1 LDYPQYSQPL
11 CTILQIA
18 LVQLLRDWGISPNS
32 VVGHSSGEI
41 AAAYAIG
48 SISMHS
54 ALKIAYY
61 RGVVSQKLRQ
71 TRRRKEAM
79 MSVGLS
85 QHDVQKF
92 IREALQDENDYL
104 TIGCVNSPS
113 NVTLSGYRDTI
124 KALHGTMQQ
133 AGIFARIL
141 NVDTAY
147 HSRFMQTAASEYLE
161 LLGEIEP
168 GNEPCERLAIFSSV
182 TGTEVSKKLVAK
194 AEYWVKN
201 MTHQVKFSDAITS
214 MVESQVFRQGKKGR
228 SSVGIVLE
236 IGPHSAL
243 RIPIKHTIEAVSG
256 RPQIEYNSMLIKGTS
271 ALTTSLNVAGSLFC
285 SGHPVKLAKINE
297 PEESSSARLLTD
309 APEYQFNH
317 SQTYW
322 RESRLSRNFR
332 FRSLPEHELL
342 GVPIPDWNPLDARW
356 RKVFRL
362 GESNWLLD
370 HKVNGSVL
378 FPAAGMMT
386 MAMEGSRILANSQR
400 TVSAHRISDMHFLKG
415 IILSTD
421 SSGTEVQ
428 ASFRPIS
435 DKTTKESDRWD
446 FQLYVLEAEQWSL
459 CCQGLT
465 GVTYGDAQNDGTEN
479 IDLDRTW
486 DRSMKFT
493 ATYQASV
500 LYKELSGI
508 GYDYGPT
515 FQVLG
520 DMSLNFE
527 DHEAIAKLLPECST
541 TRFPNDPSSAYMI
554 HPTTLDGM
562 FQLMLPTLSEDH
574 TSTLRSMLPA
584 RVDHLHLVKKSGKH
598 QVEETAS
605 SNVHVRSTFRGYRNC
620 VFTVHAKAPQADLF
634 IRGFRMVSS
643 DTTKPPSAQSSRTGL
658 CYKVKWEPDIQLIE
672 SNDLEKHCQ
681 KGDSPFVDTDNTI
694 FQDLGSIVASYIAE
708 GAASGPSQ
716 SKSGAEAHLQKYI
729 AWMQS
734 VLGDQERQSGRD
746 SFDTA
751 CQPIMLNATTLL
763 VQRIGEKLPEILDGS
778 LDPLDLL
785 FSDDLM
791 QDVYV
796 EQLQNRAGGKLVEL
810 LSLYSH
816 KNPAM
821 RILEVGAGT
830 GATTRLALEALTK
843 GSAAQRDEPRFASYT
858 FTDISP
864 TFTEAG
870 KEIFRGLEHRAI
882 FRTLDLEYSPIDQ
895 GFEAGQYDLVIAAG
909 VLHATRNISRTVG
922 HIRQILKPKG
932 KLILYELTQ
941 PASALN
947 TFVWGILTGWWL
959 SEETWRSSSP
969 LLSPDQWND
978 VLQSNGFSGVDTEW
992 PDHQDPVLR
1001 SNSVLVS
1008 TASPVVSSTSSQ
1020 CWNVSLVADATNVSS
1035 GVAEDLM
1042 RSLSRSDFPKV
1053 KIISLQEIEL
1063 QTIFD
1068 GHYIFLHELSGSHLA
1083 DMTGSFFCGLQLILA
1098 SAESVFWVTTGSGS
1112 RRDPRLEIVTG
1123 LARTAQSEACKARF
1137 GTLSLEDIES
1147 PQRTSKTILKTFSA
1161 MIMNEPNE
1169 FEQQYEEKN
1178 GIVHIP
1184 RLTEYS
1190 KLSEYISHK
1199 TAAQSAR
1206 SQKLRDDPSRQLVL
1220 SIRIAGLLDT
1230 LEFTDDRSPPGQ
1242 LAPDE
1247 IEVKVEA
1254 SGLIFR
1260 DVLIAAGIYDDTCF
1274 GLEFA
1279 GTVIKIGMDVQAMKV
1294 GDRICGCSYGTFRT
1308 LVRCK
1313 AITAVPIPESMPF
1326 TTAVAYPVTH
1336 CTAYHC
1342 LINVAQ
1348 LQKGEAIL
1356 IHSAAGGT
1364 GQAAVQLAKHIGA
1377 EVFATVG
1384 SGEKKHFLVST
1395 YGIPEDHIFSS
1406 RDTAFKDAVLRLRGG
1421 KGVEVILNS
1430 VSGEL
1435 FLASLETIAPFG
1447 RFVEIGKKE
1456 SASIP
1461 LAALSKNV
1469 VFAVVDLSR
1478 MLIDAP
1484 SLLGSLMGLVMELVE
1499 RGVFSVSTPL
1509 SLFPASQIEDAFR
1522 HMQSGKSMGKIVI
1535 AMGDDE
1541 VVQVSFKIKLFRR
1554 QNTDI
1559 CRLHRTSDLNAHST
1573 RMPATW

>member
-1 LDYPQYSQPL
+1 
-11 CTILQIA
+11 
-18 LVQLLRDWGISPNS
+18 
-32 VVGHSSGEI
+32 
-41 AAAYAIG
+41 
-48 SISMHS
+48 
-54 ALKIAYY
+54 
-61 RGVVSQKLRQ
+61 
-71 TRRRKEAM
+71 

-85 QHDVQKF
+85 QHDVQHF

-104 TIGCVNSPS
+104 TIGCINSPS

-124 KALHGTMQQ
+124 AALHGKMQR

-147 HSRFMQTAASEYLE
+147 HSRSMQTVASEYLE
-161 LLGEIEP
+161 LLGEIET
-168 GNEPCERLAIFSSV
+168 GDELCEKLTIFSSV
-182 TGTEVSKKLVAK
+182 TGTEVAKKVVAK
-194 AEYWVKN
+194 AKYWVKN
-201 MTHQVKFSDAITS
+201 MTHQVKFSDAVTS
-214 MVESQVFRQGKKGR
+214 MVESQVFRQGTTGR
-228 SSVGIVLE
+228 SSMGIVLE

-243 RIPIKHTIEAVSG
+243 RSPIKHTIEAVSG
-256 RPQIEYNSMLIKGTS
+256 RPQIDYKSMLIKGTS

-285 SGHPVKLAKINE
+285 LGYPVKLARINE

-342 GVPIPDWNPLDARW
+342 GVPVPDWNPLDARW

-362 GESNWLLD
+362 GESNWLSD

-386 MAMEGSRILANSQR
+386 MAMEGSHILANSQR
-400 TVSAHRISDMHFLKG
+400 TVSAHQISGMRFLKA
-415 IILSTD
+415 IILSAD
-421 SSGTEVQ
+421 SSETEVQ

-435 DKTTKESDRWD
+435 DNTTKESDRWD
-446 FQLYVLEAEQWSL
+446 FRLYVLEAEQWSL

-465 GVTYGDAQNDGTEN
+465 GVTYGDAQNDGTEKVN
-479 IDLDRTW
+479 LDRTW
-486 DRSMKFT
+486 DRSMKLS
-493 ATYQASV
+493 APYKASV

-515 FQVLG
+515 FRVLG
-520 DMSLNFE
+520 DMSVNFE
-527 DHEAIAKLLPECST
+527 DHEAIANLLPECST

-584 RVDHLHLVKKSGKH
+584 RVDHLHLVKKSDKH

-605 SNVHVRSTFRGYRNC
+605 SDVHVRSTFRGYRNC
-620 VFTVHAKAPQADLF
+620 MFTAYANAPRADLF
-634 IRGFRMVSS
+634 IRGFCMVSS
-643 DTTKPPSAQSSRTGL
+643 DTTKAPSAQSPRTGL
-658 CYKVKWEPDIQLIE
+658 CYKMKWEPDIRLVE
-672 SNDLEKHCQ
+672 SDDLETHCQ
-681 KGDSPFVDTDNTI
+681 KGDSPFVDTDHTI
-694 FQDLGSIVASYIAE
+694 LQDLGSIVASYIAKV
-708 GAASGPSQ
+708 AASGLLQP
-716 SKSGAEAHLQKYI
+716 KSNAESHLQKYI

-734 VLGDQERQSGRD
+734 VLGDQERQSGRGLL
-746 SFDTA
+746 DTA
-751 CQPIMLNATTLL
+751 CQPTVLNAMTLL
-763 VQRIGEKLPEILDGS
+763 VQRIGERLPEILDGS
-778 LDPLDLL
+778 LDPLGLL
-785 FSDDLM
+785 FGDNLM

-796 EQLQNRAGGKLVEL
+796 EQLQNRAGARLAEL

-830 GATTRLALEALTK
+830 GATTRLALKALTK
-843 GSAAQRDEPRFASYT
+843 GGAAQRDVPRFASYT

-870 KEIFRGLEHRAI
+870 REIFHGLEHRAI
-882 FRTLDLEYSPIDQ
+882 FRTFNLEYSPIDQ

-909 VLHATRNISRTVG
+909 VLHATRNISRTVS
-922 HIRQILKPKG
+922 HIRQILKPNG

-947 TFVWGILTGWWL
+947 TFVWGILPGWWL
-959 SEETWRSSSP
+959 SEERWRSRSP
-969 LLSPDQWND
+969 LLSLCQWND
-978 VLQSNGFSGVDTEW
+978 VLQSNGFSGVDIEW

-1008 TASPVVSSTSSQ
+1008 TASLAVSSTSSQ
-1020 CWNVSLVADATNVSS
+1020 RSSVSLVTDTDNVSS
-1035 GVAEDLM
+1035 DVAEVLTQ
-1042 RSLSRSDFPKV
+1042 SLSRSGFPKV
-1053 KIISLQEIEL
+1053 KIISLQEMEL

-1068 GHYIFLHELSGSHLA
+1068 DHYIFLHEINGSHLA
-1083 DMTGSFFCGLQLILA
+1083 NMTESFFCCLQRILG
-1098 SAESVFWVTTGSGS
+1098 SVKSVFWVTTGSGS
-1112 RRDPRLEIVTG
+1112 RRDPRLEMVTG

-1147 PQRTSKTILKTFSA
+1147 PQRTSKMILKTFSA

-1169 FEQQYEEKN
+1169 FEQQYEEKK
-1178 GIVHIP
+1178 GIIHIP

-1190 KLSEYISHK
+1190 KLSEYLSHK
-1199 TAAQSAR
+1199 TVAQSAR
-1206 SQKLRDDPSRQLVL
+1206 LQKLRDDSTRQLIL
-1220 SIRIAGLLDT
+1220 SVRTAGLLDT
-1230 LEFTDDRSPPGQ
+1230 LEFTDDRSSPGQ

-1260 DVLIAAGIYDDTCF
+1260 DVLIAAGIHDDTCF

-1279 GTVIKIGMDVQAMKV
+1279 GTVVKVGMDVQALKV
-1294 GDRICGCSYGTFRT
+1294 GDRVCGWSYGTFRT

-1336 CTAYHC
+1336 CTACYC
-1342 LINVAQ
+1342 LINVAR

-1384 SGEKKHFLVST
+1384 SGEKKQFLVST

-1406 RDTAFKDAVLRLRGG
+1406 RDTAFKDAILRLRGG
-1421 KGVEVILNS
+1421 KGVEVILSS
-1430 VSGEL
+1430 VSGEP
-1435 FLASLETIAPFG
+1435 FLASLEVIAPFG

-1456 SASIP
+1456 SALLP

-1469 VFAVVDLSR
+1469 VFAMADLSR

-1484 SLLGSLMGLVMELVE
+1484 SLLGSLMSLVMELVE
-1499 RGVFSVSTPL
+1499 RGVFSVPTPL
-1509 SLFPASQIEDAFR
+1509 SSFPASQIEDAFR
-1522 HMQSGKSMGKIVI
+1522 HMQSGKSMGKIVVD
-1535 AMGDDE
+1535 MGDE
-1541 VVQVSFKIKLFRR
+1541 ELVQVSFRIKALW
-1554 QNTDI
+1554 
-1559 CRLHRTSDLNAHST
+1559 RTEY
-1573 RMPATW
+1573 

>member
-1 LDYPQYSQPL
+1 
-11 CTILQIA
+11 
-18 LVQLLRDWGISPNS
+18 

-41 AAAYAIG
+41 AAAYAVG
-48 SISMHS
+48 SIKIHS
-54 ALKIAYY
+54 AWKIAYF
-61 RGVVSQKLRQ
+61 RGVVSQKLSC

-85 QHDVQKF
+85 QHDVQRF

-133 AGIFARIL
+133 AGVFSRIL

-147 HSRFMQTAASEYLE
+147 HSRCMQTAAIEYLE
-161 LLGEIEP
+161 LLGEIEI
-168 GNEPCERLAIFSSV
+168 GNEPCEKLAIFSSV
-182 TGTEVSKKLVAK
+182 TGTEVAKELMAK
-194 AEYWVKN
+194 AEYWVEN
-201 MTHQVKFSDAITS
+201 MTHQVEFSNAITS
-214 MVESQVFRQGKKGR
+214 MVKSEVFRQGTTGR
-228 SSVGIVLE
+228 LSTGIVLE
-236 IGPHSAL
+236 VGPHSAL
-243 RIPIKHTIEAVSG
+243 RIPIKHTIEAISG

-285 SGHPVKLAKINE
+285 SGYPVKLARIND
-297 PEESSSARLLTD
+297 PEESSSGRLLTD

-386 MAMEGSRILANSQR
+386 IAMEGSQILADSQR
-400 TVSAHRISDMHFLKG
+400 TVSAHRISDMHFLKA

-446 FQLYVLEAEQWSL
+446 FRMYVLEAEQWSL

-465 GVTYGDAQNDGTEN
+465 GVIYGDAQSHGTEN
-479 IDLDRTW
+479 VDLNRTR
-486 DRSMKFT
+486 DRSMKFG
-493 ATYQASV
+493 APYKASI
-500 LYKELSGI
+500 LYKEFSGI

-520 DMSLNFE
+520 DISLHLG
-527 DHEAIAKLLPECST
+527 DHEAVANLLPEHST
-541 TRFPNDPSSAYMI
+541 ARFANDPSSAYMI
-554 HPTTLDGM
+554 HPTALDGM
-562 FQLMLPTLSEDH
+562 FQLMVPTLSEDH

-598 QVEETAS
+598 EVEKIAS
-605 SNVHVRSTFRGYRNC
+605 SDVHVRSTFRGYRSC
-620 VFTVHAKAPQADLF
+620 MFTVRANTPRADLS

-643 DTTKPPSAQSSRTGL
+643 DTTKAPSTQSSRTGL
-658 CYKVKWEPDIQLIE
+658 CYKVKWEPDVQLIK
-672 SNDLEKHCQ
+672 SNDLETHCQ
-681 KGDSPFVDTDNTI
+681 KGDSPFIDTDYTML
-694 FQDLGSIVASYIAE
+694 QDLEPVVASYIAKA
-708 GAASGPSQ
+708 AASGSLQ
-716 SKSGAEAHLQKYI
+716 SEGGADTHLQKYT

-734 VLGDQERQSGRD
+734 VSGDQERKSRNG
-746 SFDTA
+746 SFGIA
-751 CQPIMLNATTLL
+751 RQPILSNAMTLL
-763 VQRIGEKLPEILDGS
+763 VQRIGEKLPKILDGS

-785 FSDDLM
+785 FGDNLM

-796 EQLQNRAGGKLVEL
+796 EQLQNRAGARLAEL
-810 LSLYSH
+810 LSLCSH

-821 RILEVGAGT
+821 KILEVGAGT
-830 GATTRLALEALTK
+830 GATTRLALKALTK
-843 GSAAQRDEPRFASYT
+843 GGVTQRDVPRFASYT

-864 TFTEAG
+864 TFIEAG
-870 KEIFRGLEHRAI
+870 REIFHGLEHRAI
-882 FRTLDLEYSPIDQ
+882 FRSLDLEYSPIDQ
-895 GFEAGQYDLVIAAG
+895 GFEAGHYDLIIAAG
-909 VLHATRNISRTVG
+909 ALHATRNISRTVG
-922 HIRQILKPKG
+922 HMRQILKPNG

-941 PASALN
+941 PASILN
-947 TFVWGILTGWWL
+947 TFIWGILSGWWL
-959 SEETWRSSSP
+959 SEETWRSRSP

-978 VLQSNGFSGVDTEW
+978 VLQSNGFSGVDSDW

-1001 SNSVLVS
+1001 SNSVLIS
-1008 TASPVVSSTSSQ
+1008 TASLVVPSTSSQ
-1020 CWNVSLVADATNVSS
+1020 CWSVSLVADATNLSS
-1035 GVAEDLM
+1035 SVAQDLM
-1042 RSLSRSDFPKV
+1042 QSLSRSGFSKV
-1053 KIISLQEIEL
+1053 KIISPREIEL
-1063 QTIFD
+1063 QTVFD
-1068 GHYIFLHELSGSHLA
+1068 SHYIFLHELIGSHLA
-1083 DMTGSFFCGLQLILA
+1083 DMTESFFCGLQIILG
-1098 SAESVFWVTTGSGS
+1098 SAESVFWVTTGNAS
-1112 RRDPRLEIVTG
+1112 RQDPRLEIVTG
-1123 LARTAQSEACKARF
+1123 LARTAQSEGYKARL

-1147 PQRTSKTILKTFSA
+1147 PQRTSKTIVETFSA
-1161 MIMNEPNE
+1161 MIMNQPNE
-1169 FEQQYEEKN
+1169 FEQQYEERN
-1178 GIVHIP
+1178 GVVHIP
-1184 RLTEYS
+1184 RVTEYS

-1199 TAAQSAR
+1199 TTAQSAR
-1206 SQKLRDDPSRQLVL
+1206 LQKLRDDPSRQLVL
-1220 SIRIAGLLDT
+1220 SIRTAGLLDT
-1230 LEFTDDRSPPGQ
+1230 LEFTDEPSPPDQ
-1242 LAPDE
+1242 LALDE
-1247 IEVKVEA
+1247 IEVEVEA

-1260 DVLIAAGIYDDTCF
+1260 DVLIAAGIYDDICF

-1279 GTVIKIGMDVQAMKV
+1279 GTIIKAGMDVQSTKV
-1294 GDRICGCSYGTFRT
+1294 GDRVCGWSYGTFRT

-1313 AITAVPIPESMPF
+1313 AITTVPIPESMPL

-1342 LINVAQ
+1342 LINVAR
-1348 LQKGEAIL
+1348 LQRGEAIL

-1384 SGEKKHFLVST
+1384 SGEKKQFLVSK
-1395 YGIPEDHIFSS
+1395 YEIPEEHIFSS
-1406 RDTAFKDAVLRLRGG
+1406 RDTVFKDAVLRLRGG
-1421 KGVEVILNS
+1421 KGVEVIFNS
-1430 VSGEL
+1430 LSGES
-1435 FLASLETIAPFG
+1435 FLASLEIIAPFG
-1447 RFVEIGKKE
+1447 RFIEIGKKE
-1456 SASIP
+1456 STSIP

-1469 VFAVVDLSR
+1469 IFAVADLSR
-1478 MLIDAP
+1478 MLTDAP
-1484 SLLGSLMGLVMELVE
+1484 SLLGSLMGSVMELVE
-1499 RGVFSVSTPL
+1499 RGVFSVSAPF

-1522 HMQSGKSMGKIVI
+1522 YMQSGRSMGKIVVG
-1535 AMGDDE
+1535 MGDDE
-1541 VVQVSFKIKLFRR
+1541 VVRVSFRIKVFG
-1554 QNTDI
+1554 
-1559 CRLHRTSDLNAHST
+1559 
-1573 RMPATW
+1573 